1 MNPNYTSIKQVK
13 SLVKLGLD
21 PNTADMRY
29 VYDSSIV
36 DYDPIPRIGGQ
47 QPEEQLTIPCWSF
60 GRLLE
65 IMPKYM
71 KSGDEY
77 FELTVIP
84 FFPTVKYFNEDA
96 KTYMESRS
104 GFDIMEAAVKM
115 AERLLICKST
125 YLKDNSN
132 KMLGELK

>member
-1 MNPNYTSIKQVK
+1 MNTNYTSIKQVR

-36 DYDPIPRIGGQ
+36 DYDPIPRMGER
-47 QPEEQLTIPCWSF
+47 QPEEQLAIPCWSL

-71 KSGDEY
+71 KSGNDY
-77 FELTVIP
+77 FELMVVP
-84 FFPTVKYFNEDA
+84 FYPTVKYYNENK
-96 KTYMESRS
+96 KTYMESR
-104 GFDIMEAAVKM
+104 GGTDIMEATVGM
-115 AERLLICKST
+115 VERLLICKST
-125 YLKDNSN
+125 YLKDNPN
-132 KMLGELK
+132 KMLG